1 MKNKMET
8 NELTAHHRGVILRG
22 ICFGAA
28 LRGKSPEISEE
39 NTVIICQGELSIWDI
54 CSISADAE
62 AFGLDIL
69 LFKKNFLMQ
78 FFQIVAG
85 FHGFSF
91 LGLKV
96 ILVLP
101 S

>member
-39 NTVIICQGELSIWDI
+39 NAVIICQGELSMGDI
-54 CSISADAE
+54 CSMSADAE
-62 AFGLDIL
+62 AFGLEAHFGYDGLTKIT
-69 LFKKNFLMQ
+69 FKPK
-78 FFQIVAG
+78 
-85 FHGFSF
+85 
-91 LGLKV
+91 KEK
-96 ILVLP
+96 P
-101 S
+101 